1 MGEYTVRL
9 DHALTRV
16 TTRQPGRTT
25 AYYVWIGWGGEDT
38 THRHGTQTSTVTG
51 RWHFTLICRDRR
63 RPPSEVTVQM
73 LTDMGNRML
82 PGLGELSIVG
92 PPHGRPRHIGRE
104 YPSLYCVH
112 VASRAHTRLST
123 LMNQMERL
131 LQLDHLHRDNF
142 HLSID
147 EAPPAEEE
155 WEIVD

>member
-1 MGEYTVRL
+1 
-9 DHALTRV
+9 
-16 TTRQPGRTT
+16 
-25 AYYVWIGWGGEDT
+25 
-38 THRHGTQTSTVTG
+38 
-51 RWHFTLICRDRR
+51 
-63 RPPSEVTVQM
+63 M

-147 EAPPAEEE
+147 EAPQPEAPEEE
-155 WEIVD
+155 WEWWEIVD